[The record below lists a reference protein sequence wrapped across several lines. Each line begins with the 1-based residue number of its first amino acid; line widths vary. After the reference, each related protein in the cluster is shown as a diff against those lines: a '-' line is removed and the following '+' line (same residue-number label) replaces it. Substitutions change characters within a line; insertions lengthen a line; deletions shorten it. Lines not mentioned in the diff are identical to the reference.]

1 MLKID
6 LKQNKSLTRAF
17 SWKRTFTIT
26 GWQNQGV
33 TRTFGPLNEF
43 EEVSKISCCVHGT
56 ADKGHKKPAFG

>member
-43 EEVSKISCCVHGT
+43 EEVSKNKLLCAWHS
-56 ADKGHKKPAFG
+56 